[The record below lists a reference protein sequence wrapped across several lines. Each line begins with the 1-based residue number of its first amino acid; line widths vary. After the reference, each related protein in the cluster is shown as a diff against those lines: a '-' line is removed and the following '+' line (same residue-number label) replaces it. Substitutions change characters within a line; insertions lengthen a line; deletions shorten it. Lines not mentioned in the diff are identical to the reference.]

1 MLAGK
6 GVASS
11 VGLVPGKIQDK
22 ENTIIKLAELLE
34 VDIDVIKNKLSAEW
48 VKDDSFVPIKTI
60 PKVSELELMKINPDE
75 NLVKLKEN
83 QEELLSIPGVMIND
97 IEVRDY
103 PLKEAA
109 SHLVGY
115 IQKVT
120 AEDLEEN
127 KGKGYDSNSV
137 IGRSGI
143 ESLYEDKLK
152 RSKWLHD
159 IYRR

>member
-60 PKVSELELMKINPDE
+60 PKVS
-75 NLVKLKEN
+75 
-83 QEELLSIPGVMIND
+83 
-97 IEVRDY
+97 
-103 PLKEAA
+103 
-109 SHLVGY
+109 
-115 IQKVT
+115 
-120 AEDLEEN
+120 
-127 KGKGYDSNSV
+127 
-137 IGRSGI
+137 
-143 ESLYEDKLK
+143 
-152 RSKWLHD
+152 
-159 IYRR
+159 

>member
-75 NLVKLKEN
+75 N
-83 QEELLSIPGVMIND
+83 
-97 IEVRDY
+97 
-103 PLKEAA
+103 
-109 SHLVGY
+109 
-115 IQKVT
+115 
-120 AEDLEEN
+120 
-127 KGKGYDSNSV
+127 
-137 IGRSGI
+137 
-143 ESLYEDKLK
+143 
-152 RSKWLHD
+152 
-159 IYRR
+159 

>member
-11 VGLVPGKIQDK
+11 VGLVPGNLQDK

-83 QEELLSIPGVMIND
+83 QEELLSIPGVMINIWLD
-97 IEVRDY
+97 IFKKLQR
-103 PLKEAA
+103 K
-109 SHLVGY
+109 
-115 IQKVT
+115 IWKRI
-120 AEDLEEN
+120 
-127 KGKGYDSNSV
+127 KGKV
-137 IGRSGI
+137 MIPI
-143 ESLYEDKLK
+143 VL
-152 RSKWLHD
+152 
-159 IYRR
+159 